1 MLSDDLFVLAARF
14 REHEFAGGVTL
25 TRRQARRIATL
36 LAQYTLDAGALERH
50 VVPPAARVDPAT
62 AGASVLPF
70 PLAGRIRA
78 GEIRGTPREPE
89 PAA

>member
-1 MLSDDLFVLAARF
+1 MLSDDLSALAAHF
-14 REHEFAGGVTL
+14 REYQYDGLALDPEGVAAL
-25 TRRQARRIATL
+25 AT
-36 LAQYTLDAGALERH
+36 AISQMALDAGALERH

-70 PLAGRIRA
+70 PLALIRA

>member
-1 MLSDDLFVLAARF
+1 MLSDDLSALAAHF
-14 REHEFAGGVTL
+14 REYQYDGLALDPEGVAAL
-25 TRRQARRIATL
+25 AT
-36 LAQYTLDAGALERH
+36 AISQMALDAGALERH